1 MSDLNMNIGIKKSD
15 RKKIAEGLSAIL
27 ADSYVLYLK
36 TQNFHWNVT
45 GPHFVPLHD
54 QFEEQYKEL
63 ADAIDEV
70 AERIRILGFRAP
82 GTFKEFGDLAS
93 IKEKTDHPDAME
105 MVKRLAEDN
114 EAAHKVIRGVV
125 EICDEAGDE
134 GTADML
140 VARMQVHAKTAWILR
155 SHLV

>member
-1 MSDLNMNIGIKKSD
+1 MSDISIGINKSD
-15 RKKIAEGLSAIL
+15 RKKITEGLSKVL

-36 TQNFHWNVT
+36 TQNYHWNIT
-45 GPHFVPLHD
+45 GPHFLPLHD
-54 QFEEQYKEL
+54 QFEEQYREL
-63 ADAIDEV
+63 AEAIDEI

-82 GTFKEFGDLAS
+82 GTLKEFGDLAS
-93 IKEKTDHPDAME
+93 IKEKTDKPDAME

-114 EAAHKVIRGVV
+114 EAAHKTIRSTF

-155 SHLV
+155 SHLE

>member
-1 MSDLNMNIGIKKSD
+1 MSDVSIGINKSD
-15 RKKIAEGLSAIL
+15 RKKIAEGLSEVL

-36 TQNFHWNVT
+36 TQNYHWNIT
-45 GPHFVPLHD
+45 GPHFLPLHD
-54 QFEEQYKEL
+54 QFEEQYREL
-63 ADAIDEV
+63 AEAIDEI

-82 GTFKEFGDLAS
+82 GTLKEFGDLAS
-93 IKEKTDHPDAME
+93 IKEKTDKPDAME

-114 EAAHKVIRGVV
+114 EAAHKTIRSTF
-125 EICDEAGDE
+125 EISDEAGDE

-155 SHLV
+155 SHLE